1 MAVADLIPLFESI
14 HGAVGDVVL
23 KQYGKK
29 VVISRRPVFR
39 NRRFSEAQKACQARF
54 REAALFAAR
63 LMDDPRALEIYR
75 VMARAKGKPIRSM
88 VIADFLH
95 ARLPEAVTSGRAME
109 GRETVAGRAVDCV
122 FRPEQSEAPEWN
134 TPHQGQE
141 GTARQLPLD
150 QLFPILIKGSFTAGI
165 RSPVKLHSWLAST
178 LRICPGKSGTWSP
191 LAGGSI
197 TSDRV
202 ERYDS
207 S

>member
-1 MAVADLIPLFESI
+1 MGIADLIPFFESI

-63 LMDDPRALEIYR
+63 LMDDPRALEIYKET
-75 VMARAKGKPIRSM
+75 ARAKGKPIRSLM
-88 VIADFLH
+88 IADFLH
-95 ARLPEAVTSGRAME
+95 ARLPEAVTSCRGME
-109 GRETVAGRAVDCV
+109 GRGTVAARAVDCA
-122 FRPEQSEAPEWN
+122 FRPEQSEAPEFN

-141 GTARQLPLD
+141 DTARQLPLD
-150 QLFPILIKGSFTAGI
+150 QLFPILTRSSFTAGI
-165 RSPVKLHSWLAST
+165 RSPVKPYSWLALI

-197 TSDRV
+197 ISDQV

>member
-75 VMARAKGKPIRSM
+75 VMARGKGKPIRSLM
-88 VIADFLH
+88 IADFLH

-109 GRETVAGRAVDCV
+109 GRAVDCV
-122 FRPEQSEAPEWN
+122 FRAEQSETPEWN

-165 RSPVKLHSWLAST
+165 RSPVKLHSWLASI

-197 TSDRV
+197 ISDQV